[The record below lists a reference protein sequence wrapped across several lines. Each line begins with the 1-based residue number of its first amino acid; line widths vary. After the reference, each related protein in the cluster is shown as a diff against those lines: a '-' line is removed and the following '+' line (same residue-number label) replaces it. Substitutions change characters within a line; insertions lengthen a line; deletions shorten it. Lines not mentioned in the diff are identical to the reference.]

1 MEDKKWIRDTFDVFM
16 MDETEGEPLAGAILV
31 LALAVT
37 GAVERLDT
45 IISRGIRHGLFG
57 ADADPSAS
65 IDIAASRIEDG
76 LTNLR
81 DAVDDVDRN
90 LSGLLGVYVA
100 PQG

>member
-1 MEDKKWIRDTFDVFM
+1 MENKKWIRDTFDVFM
-16 MDETEGEPLAGAILV
+16 MDETEGDPLAGAILV
-31 LALAVT
+31 LALTVT
-37 GAVERLDT
+37 EAVERLDT

-57 ADADPSAS
+57 ADADPSTS

-90 LSGLLGVYVA
+90 LSGSLGAYVA